1 METAKGVVTPEVCAM
16 RGRRW
21 SVLVMAVLAFGILS
35 VRTSNATIVP
45 LSSLTN
51 KQAIVVEDLV
61 FSDFSISGSFNAG
74 EINIDYPFH
83 DANGNGIEITG
94 PISALSTDNLPVT
107 LDMIIGYTVTVTNG
121 GPPISDI
128 HLHINGAE
136 VSGLAE
142 AVESY
147 SSSSLTFL
155 GQLQTFAEATTNH
168 LDDSANLFPDQS
180 DLNITKDVLVEATCD
195 GFASISVID
204 QTYSQVPEPS
214 TLALCTLGFVG
225 FHLIRRRRKTG
236 S

>member
-1 METAKGVVTPEVCAM
+1 METAKGVMTPEVCAM

-21 SVLVMAVLAFGILS
+21 SVLVLAILTIGFLS

-51 KQAIVVEDLV
+51 GQAIVVGSLV

-74 EINIDYPFH
+74 DINIDYPFQ
-83 DANGNGIEITG
+83 DSNGKGIEITG
-94 PISALSTDNLPVT
+94 PLSALSTDNLPVT
-107 LDMIIGYTVTVTNG
+107 VDMILNYSVTVTNG
-121 GPPISDI
+121 GPAISDI

-136 VSGLAE
+136 LSGLAE

-155 GQLQTFAEATTNH
+155 GQLQAFAEATTNH
-168 LDDSANLFPDQS
+168 LDDSMNLSPDATQ
-180 DLNITKDVLVEATCD
+180 LNITKDVLLEATCD

-214 TLALCTLGFVG
+214 ALALCTLGLVG
-225 FHLIRRRRKTG
+225 IHLIRRRRKTV